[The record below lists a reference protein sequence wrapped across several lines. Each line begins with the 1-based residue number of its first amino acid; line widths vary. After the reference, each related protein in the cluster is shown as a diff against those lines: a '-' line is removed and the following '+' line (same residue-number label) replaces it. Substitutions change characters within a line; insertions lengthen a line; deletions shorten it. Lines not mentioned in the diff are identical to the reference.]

1 MELTKGAL
9 LPEAYDNLAPRF
21 RAYVDALLEHAQ
33 TALWPERRAA
43 LESFYRGIARSPEDD
58 LRAAAE
64 ALGPDDQSDDD
75 IADLIFR
82 RVLTAYLSRLD
93 ESAITNPDQAQVYRL
108 SLDPDHLALA
118 ERWVLT
124 RSDPTSDP

>member
-43 LESFYRGIARSPEDD
+43 LESFNRGIARSPEDD

-64 ALGPDDQSDDD
+64 ALGLDDQSDDD